1 LKKEINILLFIILA
15 TSITGCFIG
24 AGTHGSLKGYQYQT
38 KKDKLNRVVMYVIK
52 NNPKICRDTIGSK
65 FLANVGNGKQ
75 DTIIDNSYNDGHEY
89 VSIKIKTQKGQCNYT
104 FRYYG
109 DEEHWKISKTS
120 EIFICWA
127 YDEFG
132 KGGSEGNGGVDSKT
146 LNYLTGV
153 FEKELVSNIDKKL
166 NLIHIDT
173 D

>member
-1 LKKEINILLFIILA
+1 
-15 TSITGCFIG
+15 
-24 AGTHGSLKGYQYQT
+24 
-38 KKDKLNRVVMYVIK
+38 
-52 NNPKICRDTIGSK
+52 
-65 FLANVGNGKQ
+65 
-75 DTIIDNSYNDGHEY
+75 

-109 DEEHWKISKTS
+109 GEEHWKTSKTS